1 MKKRTKDLD
10 SRVTFSLPQTDH
22 EYLRLLAQ
30 EKRVSIG
37 WVVRE
42 AVRTYLRDTVNKAEG
57 SGSTY
62 EQSLF

>member
-1 MKKRTKDLD
+1 MKKRTKGLD

-22 EYLRLLAQ
+22 EYLKLLAQ
-30 EKRVSIG
+30 EKHVSIG

-42 AVRTYLRDTVNKAEG
+42 AVRTYLRDTVNKNEG